1 MGLGGGS
8 RSERPIGVAVRM
20 GLDRVRH
27 SSTFLVLIVCFAV
40 LLALKPA
47 GALTYVETPVL
58 DPLVKAGTLPP
69 VAERL
74 PETPLVTDVAA
85 SGRSVGRHGGEWRM
99 LIHSNKDV
107 KLLTVYGYA
116 RLVGYNEQYELVPDI
131 LESFTVEEGR
141 IFTFKLRKGHR
152 WSDGH
157 PFTTED
163 FRYYWD
169 DVANNEELSPSG
181 PPRELVIEGEPAKVE
196 IIDDLT
202 VRFSWP
208 HPNPFFLAALAGP
221 SPLYIYRPAHYLKN
235 YHKTY
240 GAPALAEKK
249 GALRNWAAKHNNLD
263 NMYKADNPELPTLEP
278 WVTTTKPPATRF
290 VAKRNPYFHRV
301 DSTGQQLPY
310 VDQLVLTVADSK
322 LIPAKV
328 GAGEVDLQARAL
340 NFADYTFLKD
350 GEKRNGYKV
359 RLWRTSS
366 GAHLAL
372 FPNLTI
378 SDPSWRALFRDVR
391 FRRALS
397 LGINRHQ
404 INQVLYYGLGI
415 EGPNSVLPQSVLYEK
430 GAFDCWCA
438 YDPAAAN
445 KLLDEMGLTQRDDD
459 DMRLLPDGRPLEIIV
474 ETAGEDTEQTDVL
487 ELVRDDWA
495 ALGIKIFTK
504 PSQREVFRNRIF
516 AGETQMSI
524 WAGLELGL
532 ATPDMNPA
540 ELAPTLQ
547 TSLQWS
553 QWGQH
558 YETMGQAG
566 EAPDVPEAAKLLEL
580 HEAWLNSING
590 DERRAIWKRMIA
602 IFTDNVFTIGLIE
615 GVLQPV
621 VISDRFRNVPKE
633 AIYSWE
639 PGSHFGVYRPDLF
652 WLEEPSQT
660 AEAN

>member
-1 MGLGGGS
+1 MSFARIRRSSGILLLLGLF
-8 RSERPIGVAVRM
+8 VLC
-20 GLDRVRH
+20 GLQ
-27 SSTFLVLIVCFAV
+27 
-40 LLALKPA
+40 PA
-47 GALTYVETPVL
+47 QALTYVETPL
-58 DPLVKAGTLPP
+58 LEPQVKAGTLPP
-69 VAERL
+69 IAERL
-74 PETPLVTDVAA
+74 PENPLVTDVAA
-85 SGRSVGRHGGEWRM
+85 MERSVGRHGGEWRM

-116 RLVGYNEQYELVPDI
+116 RLVGYNERYELAPDI
-131 LESFTVEEGR
+131 LESYTVEEGR
-141 IFTFKLRKGHR
+141 VFTFKLRKGHR

-157 PFTTED
+157 PFTSED
-163 FRYYWD
+163 FRYYWE
-169 DVANNEELSPSG
+169 DVALNEELSPSG
-181 PPRELVIEGEPAKVE
+181 PPYELMIQGEPPKVE
-196 IIDDLT
+196 IIDELT
-202 VRFSWP
+202 VRYSWSR
-208 HPNPFFLAALAGP
+208 PNPFFLAALAGP
-221 SPLYIYRPAHYLKN
+221 SPLYIFRPAHYLKQ

-249 GALRNWAAKHNNLD
+249 NALRNWAAKHNNLD
-263 NMYKADNPELPTLEP
+263 NLYKADNPDLPTLEP

-310 VDQLVLTVADSK
+310 IDQLTLTVADSK

-340 NFADYTFLKD
+340 NFADYTFLKE
-350 GEKRNGYKV
+350 GETRNGYDV
-359 RLWRTSS
+359 RLWRTSN

-372 FPNLTI
+372 YPNLTI
-378 SDPSWRALFRDVR
+378 TDPVWRALFRDVR

-397 LGINRHQ
+397 LAVNRHQ

-415 EGPNSVLPQSVLYEK
+415 EGPNSVLPQSVLYDK
-430 GAFDCWCA
+430 DADFCWCR
-438 YDPAAAN
+438 YDPPAAN
-445 KLLDEMGLTQRDDD
+445 KLLDEIGLTQREGDGT
-459 DMRLLPDGRPLEIIV
+459 RLLPDGRPLEIIV

-495 ALGIKIFTK
+495 ALGVKIFTK
-504 PSQREVFRNRIF
+504 PSQREVFRNRVF

-566 EAPDVPEAAKLLEL
+566 EAPDLPEAVELLAL
-580 HEAWLNSING
+580 HKSWLGSI
-590 DERRAIWKRMIA
+590 DAEERRAIWKRMIA

-621 VISDRFRNVPKE
+621 VISRRLHNVPKQG
-633 AIYSWE
+633 IYSWE
-639 PGSHFGVYRPDLF
+639 PGSHFGAYRPDLF
-652 WLEEPSQT
+652 WFDGSDQT
-660 AEAN
+660 AELN